1 MDSEMIV
8 IWTFVILLLF
18 YILDKWISTK
28 EDFKRKR
35 KKKSGGGGGG
45 SSLPSTAIAT
55 ITSMI
60 ALGGSIFKEV
70 DALVNIKK
78 DFEKGTTVKLPNDTT
93 PTLPD
98 VDMQLPPEP
107 TYPEAKV

>member
-28 EDFKRKR
+28 EDFKKKK
-35 KKKSGGGGGG
+35 KKKSGGGGG

-78 DFEKGTTVKLPNDTT
+78 DFEKGTNVKLPNDTT

-107 TYPEAKV
+107 TYPPAKV

>member
-28 EDFKRKR
+28 EDFKK
-35 KKKSGGGGGG
+35 KKKSGGG

-55 ITSMI
+55 LTSMI
-60 ALGGSIFKEV
+60 ALGGSIYKEV
-70 DALVNIKK
+70 DDLVNIKK
-78 DFEKGTTVKLPNDTT
+78 DFEKGTNVKLPNDTT

-98 VDMQLPPEP
+98 VNMQLPPEP
-107 TYPEAKV
+107 KYPPAKV

>member
-1 MDSEMIV
+1 MIL
-8 IWTFVILLLF
+8 IWIFIIILLF

-28 EDFKRKR
+28 ENFKKK
-35 KKKSGGGGGG
+35 KKKSSSGGGSGG

-55 ITSMI
+55 IMSMI

-70 DALVNIKK
+70 DDLVHIKR
-78 DFEKGTTVKLPNDTT
+78 DFEKGTNVKLPNDTT
-93 PTLPD
+93 PSIPD

-107 TYPEAKV
+107 SYPEPKV

>member
-1 MDSEMIV
+1 MIL
-8 IWTFVILLLF
+8 IWIFIIVFLF
-18 YILDKWISTK
+18 LILDKWIGTK
-28 EDFKRKR
+28 EDFKKK
-35 KKKSGGGGGG
+35 KKKSSGGG

-70 DALVNIKK
+70 DDLVHIKR
-78 DFEKGTTVKLPNDTT
+78 DFEKGTNVKLPNDTT

-107 TYPEAKV
+107 KYPPAKV